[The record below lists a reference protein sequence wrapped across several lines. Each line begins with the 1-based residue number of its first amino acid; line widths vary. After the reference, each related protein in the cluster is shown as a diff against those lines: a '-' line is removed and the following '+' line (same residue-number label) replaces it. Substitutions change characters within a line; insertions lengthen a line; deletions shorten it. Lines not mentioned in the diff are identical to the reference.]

1 MKYAQSEKRFPDIVQ
16 SLSACLRLEKP
27 LNFHNAQG
35 HAPWVGHLLRY
46 MSHIWKNVMLLH
58 SNACSFLK
66 FVVPNIWRGNHHPYD
81 LKAKV
86 QSFIPLENERVIK
99 IQAHT
104 FFWWLN
110 FRGSCIYLF
119 RILPCVAL
127 LQFATGYLPP
137 AQTNI
142 SIRVNCI
149 LYSKVI
155 LSLVITL

>member
-1 MKYAQSEKRFPDIVQ
+1 MSCLYFRSGARPAVGRSVFFSMDFDRYEPSSDIVVAEDRAELIKKINSYVKYEYERMQ
-16 SLSACLRLEKP
+16 RMLKICFPKVCFFLKVIMIVA
-27 LNFHNAQG
+27 HI
-35 HAPWVGHLLRY
+35 LRY

-104 FFWWLN
+104 FF
-110 FRGSCIYLF
+110 
-119 RILPCVAL
+119 
-127 LQFATGYLPP
+127 
-137 AQTNI
+137 
-142 SIRVNCI
+142 
-149 LYSKVI
+149 
-155 LSLVITL
+155 